1 MKRKVYLLETKS
13 IVNRIKLFFNFK
25 KDYDLIHIFSNY
37 QLHTSDYEL
46 NKRNNTNEVYLK
58 EKIQEEITFKAN
70 KIALKF
76 VDNLNISNNS
86 YFKLLEKYLNSEKVV
101 YAYRKSLIENIENKV
116 RFYLIYQY
124 LCSQYAS
131 YNVIPLQSKPDE
143 FNLNK
148 QLNFNQKNNLLINI
162 EYKIKNFILTV
173 FFIPLWLVKKI
184 LSSGIHFKNKKA
196 KTYSVCQHLVN
207 GFNSKVNN
215 YKFKKSRTD
224 ELLYKNLSNKIKDNF
239 VFVFSKWNF
248 NKEETEEYKKYLESL
263 KIKYIDEYKN
273 SINIFYIF
281 KNVIFI
287 YIQLIKLGFISIF
300 KKDSSFNL
308 GLITNRLFRST
319 FEIETFISHFKPKVF
334 FGRDDYDSIHI
345 IRTIVLN
352 RHQCNQVGFRHSAF
366 LYPYI
371 STSHS
376 FTYFNEYFLAGDK
389 YFTDLF
395 KNTWYSEKNTAVGQP
410 FLDNIF
416 EAKNDLKA
424 RYKFDSL
431 VGSSNLNILV
441 SIPSVR
447 ISTPFENI
455 HRIIEKFGK
464 LEIILEKI
472 KNVNIIIRCR
482 SLNDTKVFREVIKIP
497 EKYSKRVFYVTNE
510 FNTYE
515 LISFCNIIIGNDT
528 SSLLLESIGFKEK
541 LVIPFNIRFKDKK
554 NLIWHDYDYKH
565 LCNDLDE
572 IIRTVRNFQIS
583 KSYSLHDQNL
593 KEIISGYS
601 YPFDGNAWKRVSQN
615 IELML
620 SH

>member
-334 FGRDDYDSIHI
+334 F
-345 IRTIVLN
+345 
-352 RHQCNQVGFRHSAF
+352 
-366 LYPYI
+366 
-371 STSHS
+371 
-376 FTYFNEYFLAGDK
+376 
-389 YFTDLF
+389 
-395 KNTWYSEKNTAVGQP
+395 
-410 FLDNIF
+410 
-416 EAKNDLKA
+416 
-424 RYKFDSL
+424 
-431 VGSSNLNILV
+431 
-441 SIPSVR
+441 
-447 ISTPFENI
+447 
-455 HRIIEKFGK
+455 
-464 LEIILEKI
+464 
-472 KNVNIIIRCR
+472 
-482 SLNDTKVFREVIKIP
+482 
-497 EKYSKRVFYVTNE
+497 
-510 FNTYE
+510 
-515 LISFCNIIIGNDT
+515 
-528 SSLLLESIGFKEK
+528 
-541 LVIPFNIRFKDKK
+541 
-554 NLIWHDYDYKH
+554 
-565 LCNDLDE
+565 
-572 IIRTVRNFQIS
+572 
-583 KSYSLHDQNL
+583 
-593 KEIISGYS
+593 
-601 YPFDGNAWKRVSQN
+601 WKR
-615 IELML
+615 
-620 SH
+620 

>member
-1 MKRKVYLLETKS
+1 
-13 IVNRIKLFFNFK
+13 
-25 KDYDLIHIFSNY
+25 
-37 QLHTSDYEL
+37 
-46 NKRNNTNEVYLK
+46 
-58 EKIQEEITFKAN
+58 
-70 KIALKF
+70 
-76 VDNLNISNNS
+76 
-86 YFKLLEKYLNSEKVV
+86 
-101 YAYRKSLIENIENKV
+101 
-116 RFYLIYQY
+116 
-124 LCSQYAS
+124 
-131 YNVIPLQSKPDE
+131 
-143 FNLNK
+143 
-148 QLNFNQKNNLLINI
+148 
-162 EYKIKNFILTV
+162 
-173 FFIPLWLVKKI
+173 
-184 LSSGIHFKNKKA
+184 
-196 KTYSVCQHLVN
+196 
-207 GFNSKVNN
+207 
-215 YKFKKSRTD
+215 
-224 ELLYKNLSNKIKDNF
+224 
-239 VFVFSKWNF
+239 
-248 NKEETEEYKKYLESL
+248 
-263 KIKYIDEYKN
+263 
-273 SINIFYIF
+273 
-281 KNVIFI
+281 
-287 YIQLIKLGFISIF
+287 
-300 KKDSSFNL
+300 
-308 GLITNRLFRST
+308 
-319 FEIETFISHFKPKVF
+319 
-334 FGRDDYDSIHI
+334 
-345 IRTIVLN
+345 
-352 RHQCNQVGFRHSAF
+352 
-366 LYPYI
+366 
-371 STSHS
+371 HS